1 MSSTVPVEEEEEAA
15 DLSVLND
22 TIEGGRL
29 WLSQGASLKP
39 DESEGCSPFSG
50 GRTIQLCSSWLS
62 SDTVTI
68 SQSLAANIFIIGTT
82 AVINNNSFTPQKP
95 ERPKSICRP

>member
-1 MSSTVPVEEEEEAA
+1 MPVTECQSPVAVMSSTVPVEEEEEAA

-39 DESEGCSPFSG
+39 DESEGCEGHDDRDRDSETLF
-50 GRTIQLCSSWLS
+50 R
-62 SDTVTI
+62 V
-68 SQSLAANIFIIGTT
+68 
-82 AVINNNSFTPQKP
+82 
-95 ERPKSICRP
+95 